1 MFLTLRSVSLFIAA
15 AALACAQAPTS
26 AIPPARV
33 AIVNLQKA
41 VSDTAEIKKEQASLQ
56 AKYQP
61 RQQSIENLQRVL
73 QDIDQQLRAPNI
85 APEKE
90 ADLRQNGTEKQ
101 KQLQRLNDD
110 LQSDVNADRQDIL
123 SRVGREMSDV
133 IKKIAEQRGLDVVVD
148 ASTTLYFKP
157 ALDITAEAT
166 AAYDKAY
173 PPK

>member
-1 MFLTLRSVSLFIAA
+1 MFSSLRSISLLIAA
-15 AALACAQAPTS
+15 AGLASAQTPAP
-26 AIPPARV
+26 AVPPARV

-41 VSDTAEIKKEQASLQ
+41 VSDTAEIKKQQAALQ

-61 RQQSIENLQRVL
+61 RQQAIENLQRAL
-73 QDIDQQLRAPNI
+73 QDIDQQLRAPGI
-85 APEKE
+85 TPEKE

-123 SRVGREMSDV
+123 TRVGREMSDV
-133 IKKIAEQRGLDVVVD
+133 IKKIAEERGLDVVVD
-148 ASTTLYFKP
+148 SSTTLYFKP
-157 ALDITAEAT
+157 ALDITTEAT